1 MVQIG
6 VAVRLILKCLF
17 PLNMVEILLL
27 GQNSCIWDISF
38 KIHEVLRSIPSA
50 KSCSF
55 IDFQGF
61 EVFYFKNKI
70 GTFH

>member
-6 VAVRLILKCLF
+6 IAVRLILKCLF

-27 GQNSCIWDISF
+27 GQKSCIWDISF
-38 KIHEVLRSIPSA
+38 KIHEVLRSVPSA

-55 IDFQGF
+55 IDF
-61 EVFYFKNKI
+61 
-70 GTFH
+70 